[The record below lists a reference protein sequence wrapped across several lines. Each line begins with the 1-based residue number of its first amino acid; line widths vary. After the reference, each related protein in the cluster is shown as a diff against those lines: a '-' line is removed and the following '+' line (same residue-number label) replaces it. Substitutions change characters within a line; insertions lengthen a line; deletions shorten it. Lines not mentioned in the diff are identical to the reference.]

1 MNDPT
6 SFLNGVSVN
15 SLVATVM
22 LASPQAGAA
31 VPVPLPLRG
40 ASPELVAA
48 AMLALAAI
56 GLVLLLQRRAQATLD
71 RSQALEQQLQD
82 ERSAHADAENALAA
96 SHELLCRL
104 VRQQENVREAERARI
119 ARDLHDELG
128 HRLLSLRVELALQQA
143 AVRGTSPAMH
153 DKLSATIASLDAA
166 IRSVRVIVGGL
177 RPIAPGMSL
186 REAAERHLA
195 DFARLHGLDYRFD
208 AGLAQDGQHDPEAEA
223 VLFRVLQE
231 SLSNVARHAHATTVC
246 VTLVESAG
254 EAVLKIEDDGVGPSG
269 LDRRDTG
276 DMRHTR
282 VFGIDGMRE
291 RTEAL
296 GGSLTLAP
304 GRRGGTVVCAT
315 LPRQRL
321 ATPA

>member
-1 MNDPT
+1 MNKPT
-6 SFLNGVSVN
+6 SFLERVSAICYAAG
-15 SLVATVM
+15 L
-22 LASPQAGAA
+22 LGASAPAGAA
-31 VPVPLPLRG
+31 APSSLPLHD
-40 ASPELVAA
+40 AAPEIVAA
-48 AMLALAAI
+48 VMLTVAALALA
-56 GLVLLLQRRAQATLD
+56 LLLQRRAQATQD
-71 RSQALEQQLQD
+71 RSHALEQQLEA
-82 ERSAHADAENALAA
+82 ERSAHAEIENALAA

-104 VRQQENVREAERARI
+104 VRQQENVREAERTRI

-143 AVRGTSPAMH
+143 AARGSSPATYER
-153 DKLSATIASLDAA
+153 LSATIASLDAA
-166 IRSVRVIVGGL
+166 IRSVRAIVAGL
-177 RPIAPGMSL
+177 RPIAPGVSL
-186 REAAERHLA
+186 RDAAERHLA

-208 AGLAQDGQHDPEAEA
+208 AGLADGQRDPETEA

-254 EAVLKIEDDGVGPSG
+254 EAVLKVEDDGVGPTA
-269 LDRRDTG
+269 LDKRD
-276 DMRHTR
+276 TR

-296 GGSLTLAP
+296 GGTLTLAP

-315 LPRQRL
+315 LPRHRI
-321 ATPA
+321 AAPA